1 MGLRDAE
8 YNVTMLIEKS
18 GTYIAVMECTCSCTI
33 LMVYTNVG
41 KILLKGTSLMIVCA
55 GELPKVK
62 VEETITDKG
71 KKQVVVSDDGGRLRD
86 APVVSGQNETL
97 KSDSKTSLG
106 GMSSSSTILSE
117 SEESTTIL
125 SEESEVSLPERR
137 KVEAT
142 PDVAAQHLVVAVQ
155 SKMKSGDELKK
166 KAQSLTKNK
175 KGITLTTTTSKG
187 KKGKSIPLKN
197 SLPPLTAK
205 VPISGDK
212 LKELQPS
219 SESDRQEELVRKEE
233 TSAQR
238 SLGDSSSDL
247 VDVTDSEM
255 SLMSGLNLGATEE
268 CVKESHTTQS
278 GEQNGPKI
286 ENETKIGEVGGGGA
300 AGEAGESGEDGDE
313 SLSVTVTELSGE
325 EEVEEDLDESGED
338 TMFEETPHQSGTCN
352 HHQSLQD

>member
-1 MGLRDAE
+1 MH
-8 YNVTMLIEKS
+8 VH
-18 GTYIAVMECTCSCTI
+18 
-33 LMVYTNVG
+33 
-41 KILLKGTSLMIVCA
+41 VCA

-62 VEETITDKG
+62 VEEAITDKT
-71 KKQVVVSDDGGRLRD
+71 KKQVSASNGEGRLRD
-86 APVVSGQNETL
+86 APAVSGPNETL

-125 SEESEVSLPERR
+125 SEESEVSLVEHR

-142 PDVAAQHLVVAVQ
+142 PEVPLQPLVVAVQ
-155 SKMKSGDELKK
+155 SKIKSGDESKK
-166 KAQSLTKNK
+166 KAQSVTKNK
-175 KGITLTTTTSKG
+175 KRMTLTTTTSKG
-187 KKGKSIPLKN
+187 KKDKSIPLKN

-205 VPISGDK
+205 VPTSGDK
-212 LKELQPS
+212 LKELQPGS
-219 SESDRQEELVRKEE
+219 DSDRQEELVRKRD
-233 TSAQR
+233 TSAQQ

-268 CVKESHTTQS
+268 CVKESHTTQN
-278 GEQNGPKI
+278 GDKNGPKI
-286 ENETKIGEVGGGGA
+286 ENETKIGEAGGGGA
-300 AGEAGESGEDGDE
+300 ANEAGEGGESGEDGDE

-338 TMFEETPHQSGTCN
+338 TMFEETPHQSGTCIVTIS
-352 HHQSLQD
+352 HTYVCLQE